1 MVRLGLRHP
10 RKKES
15 KPQCHIY
22 DGLRMVNWKSQAKT
36 PPQKS
41 GRRTH
46 LLHCTYSYC
55 ILSRVWKLTLHCLF
69 YVTMNIYFCFYVDVV
84 TVLLIFAEYLS
95 LYPHI
100 FKCTYRSTH
109 AQAHMYNQHTR
120 QMATT
125 MHRSL
130 VWRGRR
136 KAFVRDKGLA
146 HTTKRGKKN
155 GQKNP
160 TFTNL
165 KKKIRAHRAS
175 SRKATRLFLTR

>member
-1 MVRLGLRHP
+1 VSYIWWTKDGKLEITSQDPPPKVRKKDAFIALYLFVLHSVTCLKIDTSLLVLRHYEHLFLFLFW
-10 RKKES
+10 RRHS
-15 KPQCHIY
+15 FAYICWIFITLSTHFQMHIQ
-22 DGLRMVNWKSQAKT
+22 S
-36 PPQKS
+36 
-41 GRRTH
+41 
-46 LLHCTYSYC
+46 
-55 ILSRVWKLTLHCLF
+55 
-69 YVTMNIYFCFYVDVV
+69 
-84 TVLLIFAEYLS
+84 
-95 LYPHI
+95 